1 MREMSAALNALK
13 VSSAAEVANFSKGQ
27 KKLPV
32 LNGRP
37 IDCHA
42 EPIGL
47 YHPVFNEFQDA
58 MANTEFSCDDAAT
71 YGAVRSIFDVFS
83 RIYNDEKE
91 RVEKIKEHLEALLGR
106 KLTVAMEMGVTS
118 DGVMSQ
124 PCHQSTAYLL
134 IQEVKNEI
142 GTGHSDPY
150 NQASLAYRK
159 YWAGGEL
166 NSNKCDFC

>member
-1 MREMSAALNALK
+1 M
-13 VSSAAEVANFSKGQ
+13 EVANFARGQ
-27 KKLPV
+27 QKHPV

-47 YHPVFNEFQDA
+47 YHPVFNDFQDA
-58 MANTEFSCDDAAT
+58 MANLEPLCYNAAT
-71 YGAVRSIFDVFS
+71 YSAVRSIFDVFS

-91 RVEKIKEHLEALLGR
+91 RVQTIQEHLQSLLGR
-106 KLTVAMEMGVTS
+106 KLAVVAEKGMIS
-118 DGVMSQ
+118 DGVISQ
-124 PCHQSTAYLL
+124 SCHKSMAYLL

-150 NQASLAYRK
+150 NHASLAYRR
-159 YWAGGEL
+159 YWAGGQ
-166 NSNKCDFC
+166 